1 VDLFSITLSPSIAQF
16 LLMGILLVFLG
27 VWMITF
33 LMLALRSTSQ
43 QPVDTQQERVRPAS
57 RTQVASTMEAALE
70 VEDVG
75 GVTQIAS

>member
-1 VDLFSITLSPSIAQF
+1 MDLFSITLSPSIAQF

>member
-1 VDLFSITLSPSIAQF
+1 MNLFSITLSPSIAQF

-27 VWMITF
+27 AWMITF

-43 QPVDTQQERVRPAS
+43 QPVDAQQERVRSAS

-75 GVTQIAS
+75 GVAQIAS